1 MLTKHKELPG
11 LFIIAMENFT
21 KTSVSRTKK
30 TVAVGILAMRSL
42 MATSIIA
49 FSIFP
54 GFWRMLAMVRQKI
67 QKRSFYILS
76 AWMTEISCCFV
87 AEGQIMPRYKNNNIC
102 QACYLVESSQ
112 LMELAG
118 VPRWSPV
125 APVPASVPAGC
136 GKYAFARPQC
146 LAWDYC
152 GLLSVDP
159 YPAPSYEFCRSAILT
174 G

>member
-11 LFIIAMENFT
+11 LFVIAMENFT

-42 MATSIIA
+42 MATSIIT

-76 AWMTEISCCFV
+76 A
-87 AEGQIMPRYKNNNIC
+87 
-102 QACYLVESSQ
+102 
-112 LMELAG
+112 
-118 VPRWSPV
+118 
-125 APVPASVPAGC
+125 
-136 GKYAFARPQC
+136 
-146 LAWDYC
+146 
-152 GLLSVDP
+152 
-159 YPAPSYEFCRSAILT
+159 
-174 G
+174 

>member
-1 MLTKHKELPG
+1 MLTKHKQLLC
-11 LFIIAMENFT
+11 LFIIAMQNFK
-21 KTSVSRTKK
+21 KTSVSLTRK

-42 MATSIIA
+42 MATSIIT

-54 GFWRMLAMVRQKI
+54 GFWRMLARVRQKI
-67 QKRSFYILS
+67 RKRSFY
-76 AWMTEISCCFV
+76 
-87 AEGQIMPRYKNNNIC
+87 IMPRYKNNNNC

-118 VPRWSPV
+118 VPRWSAV

-136 GKYAFARPQC
+136 GKYAFARPRC

-159 YPAPSYEFCRSAILT
+159 YPAPSYDFCRSAILT